1 MRYSAVYQCMSV
13 MSVLREIPHGGR
25 FHRPRYRDMTF
36 EEAMDATNDPL
47 ILENE
52 RQGSPI
58 RDIVIGRVHVVQFMR
73 SSQLDLNI
81 NMIWNFIE
89 NRENWTRD
97 AEDYL
102 DSEKNFAKSLF
113 TVLCYVKRNI
123 DWSVGGKP
131 PIDRDAYETL
141 MQCYDFEAFQ
151 KHWSRGKKRR
161 ALGYKNTIRFYY
173 DTVNLDSQAQML
185 HRLQREND
193 LFYTGIVN

>member
-1 MRYSAVYQCMSV
+1 MA
-13 MSVLREIPHGGR
+13 VLREIPFGGR

-52 RQGSPI
+52 REGSPI
-58 RDIVIGRVHVVQFMR
+58 RDIVIGRVHVVQFER

-81 NMIWNFIE
+81 NMIYNFIE
-89 NRENWTRD
+89 SRENWTRE

-131 PIDRDAYETL
+131 PIDRDAYDTL
-141 MQCYDFEAFQ
+141 MECYNFEPFR

-161 ALGYKNTIRFYY
+161 AIGYRNTIKFYY
-173 DTVNLDSQAQML
+173 ETVNLDSQAQML

-193 LFYTGIVN
+193 LIYTGVVN